1 MEEDEG
7 YLGSDSAGGGEGRGK
22 KGTCSALLL
31 RTEKGA
37 TAAAAATTSGD
48 DDDAAE
54 GVDGIVEGEG
64 DAIVVYLALKRS
76 QQREGKIEGGSR
88 QGRGECFVY
97 GMFSAQRVCLR
108 WLCLSREVRVYGK
121 EEEAVWWRG
130 GFTEATCME
139 EAAHNAVD
147 LCLGSSSDIRLRVGY
162 SCAVVY
168 RRANILRPWSAS

>member
-1 MEEDEG
+1 MEEEG

-31 RTEKGA
+31 RTETGA
-37 TAAAAATTSGD
+37 TAAAATTSSGD
-48 DDDAAE
+48 DDDDAVE

-76 QQREGKIEGGSR
+76 QQREGKVEGGRR

-108 WLCLSREVRVYGK
+108 WLCPSRS
-121 EEEAVWWRG
+121 
-130 GFTEATCME
+130 T
-139 EAAHNAVD
+139 
-147 LCLGSSSDIRLRVGY
+147 SLR
-162 SCAVVY
+162 
-168 RRANILRPWSAS
+168 